1 VLEAL
6 SGGAGYAVAGQ
17 ASHSWYVPSLYLLVL
32 FLCRWPLLDI
42 ENILLEP
49 VTCRQDDLPPFPPTP
64 GPPSKSISKCDDRCW
79 SASTRRMLK
88 VIALVQRTPL
98 KEAAVEM
105 IVQSFA

>member
-1 VLEAL
+1 V
-6 SGGAGYAVAGQ
+6 VR
-17 ASHSWYVPSLYLLVL
+17 SLTCI
-32 FLCRWPLLDI
+32 FSFSSLCWWPLLDI

-49 VTCRQDDLPPFPPTP
+49 VTRRQEDFPPFPPTP